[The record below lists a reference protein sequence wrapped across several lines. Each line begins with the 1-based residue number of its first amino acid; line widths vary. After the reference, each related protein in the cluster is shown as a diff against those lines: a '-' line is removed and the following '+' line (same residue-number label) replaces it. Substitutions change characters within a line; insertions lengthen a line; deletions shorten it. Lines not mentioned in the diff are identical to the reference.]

1 MENVKTVLP
10 GISSLVQSAKLDG
23 WLFYDFRGCNPIARQ
38 ILGIS
43 ETLSRRWFLFVP
55 ATGTPKLLVS
65 RVEVGS
71 WEHILAAESL
81 ERWVY
86 NSHEELDGFLAE
98 ALKGAKTIAM
108 EYSPRGAVPYVAKVD
123 AGTIERVLETGVKI
137 VSSADL
143 IQTFLT
149 WDATDRLEH
158 DKAVAGVMAA
168 KDAAFALIHERLMSK
183 APVTELE
190 VQALVSQKLTEAGLI
205 FDHGAIV
212 GFAGHA
218 GDPHFAPNETHN
230 TTLEFGMCV
239 LIDLWAGVPG
249 RPLCDVTWMG
259 FAGEPT
265 AEFLQVWD
273 AVSGARDAALKLL
286 RSKPGLQGW
295 EVDKAARDVIEA
307 AGYGA
312 KFVHRLG
319 HSLGRGASAHGDGAN
334 LDNLETHDERL
345 LIPDTAVTVEPGI
358 YLENLGVRSEVNVL
372 LTAKGAVVTTPIQR
386 GPYVL
391 GLEGG
396 VYEHGNGSSRISVS
410 AAVGSPVAT
419 SKTTVPNIAIPNIA
433 IPNIAVPNI
442 AVQTGPATASS
453 SKKSDGGTTMKIT
466 SYGAARTVTGSNHLL
481 EMGGQRLMLD
491 CGVFQGSRL
500 LEELNHQEFAFDPTS
515 ITAMVLSHAHND
527 HAGRVPKLVKDGYSG
542 PIYAT
547 PATKALCE
555 FMLLDG
561 AKLQR
566 EDFERNQR
574 KGREAT
580 PPIYTEEDVAKAIL
594 QFREVEYDAPFKLGE
609 LEVRLQK
616 AGHVPG
622 SASVVCSSGG
632 ETFVF
637 SGDIGN
643 QRKDVLPDPVPC
655 PDANVVVME
664 STYGDRDHRDFDQT
678 LLEFTALLKNAS
690 ETGGKILI
698 PSFALERTQDVLFH
712 IARLEEAGAIPVLPV
727 FVDSPLASKVE
738 TVYSEFQDE
747 FSENVQA
754 FYRKGQDPFRPK
766 NLKYTQTIEDSK
778 KLNDMNEAAIIIAG
792 SGMMAGGRILHHMIN
807 HLSDPNTTLMIVGF
821 QPEGGLGRLLVDG
834 EKSIKIMG
842 QQIQVRAKVVT
853 VGGFSAHADK
863 TELLEWSKGVTGQ
876 IRLVHGEVSSM
887 EGLQKSLEARGQ
899 QAIIQEPTGYDP
911 QGGRKDEGAE

>member
-1 MENVKTVLP
+1 MENAKTVLP
-10 GISSLVQSAKLDG
+10 GISSLVQEAKLDG

-38 ILGIS
+38 ILGVT

-55 ATGTPKLLVS
+55 AKGAAKLLVS

-71 WEHILAAESL
+71 WEHILADETL

-86 NSHEELDGFLAE
+86 TSHQELDGFLAE
-98 ALKGAKTIAM
+98 ALKGSKTIAM

-123 AGTIERVLETGVKI
+123 AGTLERVHETGVKV
-137 VSSADL
+137 VSSADM

-158 DKAVAGVMAA
+158 DKAVVGVMAA
-168 KDAAFALIHERLMSK
+168 KDAAFALIHERLLSK
-183 APVTELE
+183 TPVTELE

-218 GDPHFAPNETHN
+218 GDPHFAPNEAHN
-230 TTLEFGMCV
+230 RTLELGMCV
-239 LIDLWAGVPG
+239 LIDLWAGIPE

-259 FAGEPT
+259 FAGEPD

-273 AVSGARDAALKLL
+273 AVSGARDAALKLM

-334 LDNLETHDERL
+334 LDNLETHDDRL

-372 LTAKGAVVTTPIQR
+372 LTTKGAVVTTPIQR

-396 VYEHGNGSSRISVS
+396 AFEHGNESSRITVS
-410 AAVGSPVAT
+410 APAFSPV
-419 SKTTVPNIAIPNIA
+419 VPVKKVEISNQK
-433 IPNIAVPNI
+433 
-442 AVQTGPATASS
+442 VQTSSATVTTKHTSSQASS
-453 SKKSDGGTTMKIT
+453 SKLQIT

-491 CGVFQGSRL
+491 CGVFQGSNL
-500 LEELNHQEFAFDPTS
+500 LEELNHHEFAFDPTS

-542 PIYAT
+542 PIYCT

-566 EDFERNQR
+566 EDYERNQR

-580 PPIYTEEDVAKAIL
+580 PPIYTEEDVAKAIV

-622 SASVVCSSGG
+622 SASVICSSDG

-664 STYGDRDHRDFDQT
+664 STYGDRDHRDFEQT

-698 PSFALERTQDVLFH
+698 PSFALERTQDVLYH

-738 TVYSEFQDE
+738 AVYSEFQHE
-747 FSENVQA
+747 FAENVQA

-778 KLNDMNEAAIIIAG
+778 KLNDMKEAAIIIAG
-792 SGMMAGGRILHHMIN
+792 SGMMSGGRILHHMIN
-807 HLSDPNTTLMIVGF
+807 HLSDPSTTLMIVGF

-834 EKSIKIMG
+834 EQSIKIMG
-842 QQIQVRAKVVT
+842 QQIRVRAKVVT

-863 TELLEWSKGVTGQ
+863 TELLEWSKAVTGE

-899 QAIIQEPTGYDP
+899 SAAIQEPTGYDP
-911 QGGRKDEGAE
+911 KGGHKDEGAE

>member
-1 MENVKTVLP
+1 MENAKTVLP
-10 GISSLVQSAKLDG
+10 GISSLLQNAKLDG

-55 ATGTPKLLVS
+55 AKGTPKLLVS

-98 ALKGAKTIAM
+98 ALKGSKTIAM

-168 KDAAFALIHERLMSK
+168 KDAAFALIHERLLAK
-183 APVTELE
+183 TPVTELE

-205 FDHGAIV
+205 FDHAAIV

-218 GDPHFAPNETHN
+218 GDPHFAPNESHN
-230 TTLEFGMCV
+230 RTLEMGMCV
-239 LIDLWAGVPG
+239 LIDLWAGIPG

-259 FAGEPT
+259 FAGEPD

-273 AVSGARDAALKLL
+273 AVAGARDAALKLL

-345 LIPDTAVTVEPGI
+345 LIPDTAVTVEPGV

-396 VYEHGNGSSRISVS
+396 AYEHGNESSRITV
-410 AAVGSPVAT
+410 AAPVVSPVVPVKQAKAASTAKVAT
-419 SKTTVPNIAIPNIA
+419 PSVTPTISKSGNSSR
-433 IPNIAVPNI
+433 
-442 AVQTGPATASS
+442 ASS
-453 SKKSDGGTTMKIT
+453 STKLQIT

-491 CGVFQGSRL
+491 CGVFQGSRM
-500 LEELNHQEFAFDPTS
+500 LEELNQQPFAFDVTS
-515 ITAMVLSHAHND
+515 LTAMVLSHAHND
-527 HAGRVPKLVKDGYSG
+527 HAGRVPKLVKDGYTG

-555 FMLLDG
+555 FMLLDS

-566 EDFERNQR
+566 EDYERDQR
-574 KGREAT
+574 KGRKFA
-580 PPIYTEEDVAKAIL
+580 PPIFSEEDVAKAIA
-594 QFREVEYDAPFKLGE
+594 QFREVEYEKPFKIGE
-609 LEVRLQK
+609 LEVRLQQ

-622 SASVVCSSGG
+622 SASVICSSGG
-632 ETFVF
+632 EQFVF

-643 QRKDVLPDPVPC
+643 QRKDVMPDPVPC
-655 PDANVVVME
+655 PDANVIVME
-664 STYGDRDHRDFDQT
+664 STYGDRNHRDFEQT
-678 LLEFTALLKNAS
+678 LLEFTALLKRAS

-738 TVYSEFQDE
+738 TVYSAFQDE
-747 FSENVQA
+747 FAENVQA

-778 KLNDMNEAAIIIAG
+778 KLNDMAGAAIIIAG
-792 SGMMAGGRILHHMIN
+792 SGMMSGGRILHHMIN
-807 HLSDPNTTLMIVGF
+807 HLSDPSTTLMIVGF

-842 QQIQVRAKVVT
+842 QQTQVRAKVVT
-853 VGGFSAHADK
+853 VGGFSAHADQ
-863 TELLEWSKGVTGQ
+863 TELLAWSAGVTGE
-876 IRLVHGEVSSM
+876 IRLVHGEVTSM

-899 QAIIQEPTGYDP
+899 RAVIQEPTGYNP
-911 QGGRKDEGAE
+911 LGGRKDEGAE

>member
-1 MENVKTVLP
+1 MENAKAVLP

-55 ATGTPKLLVS
+55 AKGMPKLLVS
-65 RVEVGS
+65 RVEVGT

-123 AGTIERVLETGVKI
+123 AGTLERVLETGVNV
-137 VSSADL
+137 VSSADM

-149 WDATDRLEH
+149 WDAADRREH

-168 KDAAFALIHERLMSK
+168 KDAAFALVHERLLSK
-183 APVTELE
+183 TPVTELE
-190 VQALVSQKLTEAGLI
+190 VQTLVSQKLTEAGLI

-218 GDPHFAPNETHN
+218 GDPHFAPDETHN
-230 TTLEFGMCV
+230 RTLEMGMCV

-259 FAGEPT
+259 FAGEPD
-265 AEFLQVWD
+265 AEFLQIWD
-273 AVSGARDAALKLL
+273 AVSGARDTALKLL
-286 RSKPGLQGW
+286 RSKTGLQGW

-334 LDNLETHDERL
+334 LDNLETHDVRL
-345 LIPDTAVTVEPGI
+345 LIPDTAVTVEPGV

-372 LTAKGAVVTTPIQR
+372 LTAKGAVVTTPVQR

-396 VYEHGNGSSRISVS
+396 AYEHGNESSRITVS
-410 AAVGSPVAT
+410 APAISPVAPVKKAKGPSNAKVEGAKAIPVAAKST
-419 SKTTVPNIAIPNIA
+419 SKSARAADSTKL
-433 IPNIAVPNI
+433 
-442 AVQTGPATASS
+442 Q
-453 SKKSDGGTTMKIT
+453 IT

-481 EMGGQRLMLD
+481 EMGGQRVMLD
-491 CGVFQGSRL
+491 CGVFQGSRM
-500 LEELNHQEFAFDPTS
+500 LEELNHQPFTFDLTS
-515 ITAMVLSHAHND
+515 LTAMVLSHAHND
-527 HAGRVPKLVKDGYSG
+527 HAGRLPKLVRDGYAG

-555 FMLLDG
+555 FMLLDS

-566 EDFERNQR
+566 EDYERDQR
-574 KGREAT
+574 KGRKSA
-580 PPIYTEEDVAKAIL
+580 PPIFTEEDVAKAIA
-594 QFREVEYDAPFKLGE
+594 QFREVEYEKPFVIGE

-622 SASVVCSSGG
+622 SASVICSSGG

-643 QRKDVLPDPVPC
+643 RRKDVLPDPVPC

-690 ETGGKILI
+690 ATGGKILI
-698 PSFALERTQDVLFH
+698 PSFALERTQDVLYH
-712 IARLEEAGAIPVLPV
+712 IARLEESGAIPVLPV

-738 TVYSEFQDE
+738 TVYSEFQNE
-747 FSENVQA
+747 FAENVQA

-766 NLKYTQTIEDSK
+766 NLKYTQKIEDSK
-778 KLNDMNEAAIIIAG
+778 KLNDMEGAAIIIAG

-834 EKSIKIMG
+834 EQSIKIMG
-842 QQIQVRAKVVT
+842 QQIRVRAKVVT

-863 TELLEWSKGVTGQ
+863 TELLDWSQGVTGE

-899 QAIIQEPTGYDP
+899 RAMIQEPTGYNP

>member
-1 MENVKTVLP
+1 
-10 GISSLVQSAKLDG
+10 
-23 WLFYDFRGCNPIARQ
+23 
-38 ILGIS
+38 
-43 ETLSRRWFLFVP
+43 
-55 ATGTPKLLVS
+55 LLVS
-65 RVEVGS
+65 RGEVGS

-86 NSHEELDGFLAE
+86 HSHEELDAFMAE

-123 AGTIERVLETGVKI
+123 AGTLERVLETGVKV
-137 VSSADL
+137 VSSADM

-149 WDATDRLEH
+149 WDATDRVEH
-158 DKAVAGVMAA
+158 DRAVAGVMAA
-168 KDAAFALIHERLMSK
+168 KDAAFALIHERLLSK
-183 APVTELE
+183 TPVTELE
-190 VQALVSQKLTEAGLI
+190 VQSLVSQKLTEAGLI

-218 GDPHFAPNETHN
+218 GDPHFAPNESHN
-230 TTLEFGMCV
+230 RTLEMGMCV

-273 AVSGARDAALKLL
+273 AVAGARDAALKLL
-286 RSKPGLQGW
+286 RSKTGLRGW
-295 EVDKAARDVIEA
+295 EVDRAARDVIEA

-319 HSLGRGASAHGDGAN
+319 HSLGRGAITHGDGAN
-334 LDNLETHDERL
+334 LDNLETHDVRL
-345 LIPDTAVTVEPGI
+345 LIPDTAVTVEPGV

-396 VYEHGNGSSRISVS
+396 AYEHGNESSRIAVS
-410 AAVGSPVAT
+410 APVVSPVVPVEGVETSSATKPVAT
-419 SKTTVPNIAIPNIA
+419 STAAGSSK
-433 IPNIAVPNI
+433 
-442 AVQTGPATASS
+442 QTRGSS
-453 SKKSDGGTTMKIT
+453 STKLSII

-481 EMGGQRLMLD
+481 EMGGQRVMLD
-491 CGVFQGSRL
+491 CGVFQGSRM
-500 LEELNHQEFAFDPTS
+500 LEELNQKPFAFDVTS
-515 ITAMVLSHAHND
+515 LTAMVLSHAHND
-527 HAGRVPKLVKDGYSG
+527 HAGRLPKLVKDGYSG

-555 FMLLDG
+555 FMLLDS

-566 EDFERNQR
+566 EDYERDQR
-574 KGREAT
+574 KGRKSA
-580 PPIYTEEDVAKAIL
+580 PPIFTEEDVAKAIA
-594 QFREVEYDAPFKLGE
+594 QFREVEYEKPFKLGE
-609 LEVRLQK
+609 LELRLQQ

-622 SASVVCSSGG
+622 SASVICSSHG
-632 ETFVF
+632 EKFVF

-664 STYGDRDHRDFDQT
+664 STYGDRDHRDFAAT
-678 LLEFTALLKNAS
+678 LEEFTALLKNAS

-712 IARLEEAGAIPVLPV
+712 IARLEETGAIPVLPV

-738 TVYSEFQDE
+738 TVYSEFQHE
-747 FSENVQA
+747 FAENVQA

-766 NLKYTQTIEDSK
+766 NLKYTQTIDDSK
-778 KLNDMNEAAIIIAG
+778 KLNDMNGAAIIIAG

-807 HLSDPNTTLMIVGF
+807 HLSDPSTTLMIVSF

-834 EKSIKIMG
+834 EQSIKIMG
-842 QQIQVRAKVVT
+842 QQIRVRAKVVT
-853 VGGFSAHADK
+853 VGGFSAHADQ
-863 TELLEWSKGVTGQ
+863 TELLEWSKAVTGE
-876 IRLVHGEVSSM
+876 IRLVHGEISSM

-899 QAIIQEPTGYDP
+899 RVLIQEPTGYNP

>member
-1 MENVKTVLP
+1 MENAKTVLH
-10 GISSLVQSAKLDG
+10 GISSLIQNAKLDG

-55 ATGTPKLLVS
+55 AKGTPKLLLS

-71 WEHILAAESL
+71 WEHILADETL

-123 AGTIERVLETGVKI
+123 AGTLERVLETGVKV
-137 VSSADL
+137 VSSADM
-143 IQTFLT
+143 IQSFLT
-149 WDATDRLEH
+149 WDATDRIEH
-158 DKAVAGVMAA
+158 DKAVVGVMAA
-168 KDAAFALIHERLMSK
+168 KDAAFALVHGRLLSK
-183 APVTELE
+183 TPVTELE

-218 GDPHFAPNETHN
+218 GDPHFAPNETTN
-230 TTLEFGMCV
+230 RTLEVGMCV
-239 LIDLWAGVPG
+239 LIDLWAGIPG

-259 FAGEPT
+259 FAGEPD

-319 HSLGRGASAHGDGAN
+319 HSLGRGATAHGDGAN

-358 YLENLGVRSEVNVL
+358 YLEHLGVRSEVNVL

-396 VYEHGNGSSRISVS
+396 AYEHGNESSRIT
-410 AAVGSPVAT
+410 VGAPVVSPV
-419 SKTTVPNIAIPNIA
+419 VPVKKAEISGPK
-433 IPNIAVPNI
+433 
-442 AVQTGPATASS
+442 VQTSSAPVTTKRASS
-453 SKKSDGGTTMKIT
+453 QSSDGTKLQIT

-481 EMGGQRLMLD
+481 ELGGQRLMLD
-491 CGVFQGSRL
+491 CGVFQGSSL
-500 LEELNHQEFAFDPTS
+500 LEELNHHEFAFDPTS
-515 ITAMVLSHAHND
+515 LTAMVLSHAHND

-542 PIYAT
+542 PIYCT

-594 QFREVEYDAPFKLGE
+594 QFREVEYDAPFKIGE

-632 ETFVF
+632 EKFVF

-698 PSFALERTQDVLFH
+698 PSFALERTQDVLYH

-738 TVYSEFQDE
+738 TVYSEFQHE
-747 FSENVQA
+747 FAENVQA

-778 KLNDMNEAAIIIAG
+778 KLNDMKEAAIIIAG

-834 EKSIKIMG
+834 EQSIKIMG
-842 QQIQVRAKVVT
+842 QQIRVRAKVVT

-863 TELLEWSKGVTGQ
+863 TELLEWSKAVTGE

-899 QAIIQEPTGYDP
+899 RAVIQEPTGYNP

>member
-1 MENVKTVLP
+1 M
-10 GISSLVQSAKLDG
+10 
-23 WLFYDFRGCNPIARQ
+23 
-38 ILGIS
+38 
-43 ETLSRRWFLFVP
+43 
-55 ATGTPKLLVS
+55 
-65 RVEVGS
+65 
-71 WEHILAAESL
+71 
-81 ERWVY
+81 
-86 NSHEELDGFLAE
+86 
-98 ALKGAKTIAM
+98 
-108 EYSPRGAVPYVAKVD
+108 
-123 AGTIERVLETGVKI
+123 
-137 VSSADL
+137 
-143 IQTFLT
+143 
-149 WDATDRLEH
+149 
-158 DKAVAGVMAA
+158 
-168 KDAAFALIHERLMSK
+168 
-183 APVTELE
+183 
-190 VQALVSQKLTEAGLI
+190 
-205 FDHGAIV
+205 
-212 GFAGHA
+212 
-218 GDPHFAPNETHN
+218 
-230 TTLEFGMCV
+230 
-239 LIDLWAGVPG
+239 
-249 RPLCDVTWMG
+249 
-259 FAGEPT
+259 
-265 AEFLQVWD
+265 
-273 AVSGARDAALKLL
+273 
-286 RSKPGLQGW
+286 
-295 EVDKAARDVIEA
+295 IEA

-345 LIPDTAVTVEPGI
+345 LIPDTAVTVEPGV
-358 YLENLGVRSEVNVL
+358 YLEHLGVRSEVNVL

-396 VYEHGNGSSRISVS
+396 AFEHGNESSRITVAAPVISPAVPVKKAKASS
-410 AAVGSPVAT
+410 AAKVAAGGASPVAAKSTGKSSRAST
-419 SKTTVPNIAIPNIA
+419 STKL
-433 IPNIAVPNI
+433 
-442 AVQTGPATASS
+442 Q
-453 SKKSDGGTTMKIT
+453 IT

-481 EMGGQRLMLD
+481 EMGGQRVMLD
-491 CGVFQGSRL
+491 CGVFQGSRM
-500 LEELNHQEFAFDPTS
+500 LEELNQQPFAFDVTS
-515 ITAMVLSHAHND
+515 LTAMVLSHAHND
-527 HAGRVPKLVKDGYSG
+527 HAGRLPKLVRDGYSG
-542 PIYAT
+542 PIYTT

-555 FMLLDG
+555 FMLLDS

-566 EDFERNQR
+566 EDYERDQR
-574 KGREAT
+574 KGRKSE
-580 PPIYTEEDVAKAIL
+580 PPIFTEEDVAKAIA
-594 QFREVEYDAPFKLGE
+594 QFREVEYEKPFKIGE

-622 SASVVCSSGG
+622 SASVVCSGGG

-643 QRKDVLPDPVPC
+643 QRKDVLPDPIPC

-664 STYGDRDHRDFDQT
+664 STYGDRDHRDFAQT
-678 LLEFTALLKNAS
+678 LEEFTGLLKNAS

-747 FSENVQA
+747 FAENVRA

-766 NLKYTQTIEDSK
+766 NLKYTQKIEDSK
-778 KLNDMNEAAIIIAG
+778 QLNDMREAAIIIAG

-834 EKSIKIMG
+834 EQSIKIMG
-842 QQIQVRAKVVT
+842 QQIRVRAKVVT

-863 TELLEWSKGVTGQ
+863 TELLEWSKGVTGE

-887 EGLQKSLEARGQ
+887 EGLKTALEARGQ
-899 QAIIQEPTGYDP
+899 RAEIQEPTGYNP

>member
-1 MENVKTVLP
+1 MEKAKTVLP
-10 GISSLVQSAKLDG
+10 GISSLVQHAKLDG

-86 NSHEELDGFLAE
+86 SSHEELDGFLAE
-98 ALKGAKTIAM
+98 ALKGVKTVAM

-123 AGTIERVLETGVKI
+123 AGTIERVLETGVQV

-158 DKAVAGVMAA
+158 DRAVEGVMAA
-168 KDAAFALIHERLMSK
+168 KDAAFAFIHERLLAK
-183 APVTELE
+183 TPVTELE
-190 VQALVSQKLTEAGLI
+190 VQPLVSQKLTEAGLI

-218 GDPHFAPNETHN
+218 GDPHFSPNEAHN
-230 TTLEFGMCV
+230 RTLEMGMCV
-239 LIDLWAGVPG
+239 LIDLWAGVPD

-259 FAGEPT
+259 FAGEPD

-319 HSLGRGASAHGDGAN
+319 HSLGSGATAHGDGAN
-334 LDNLETHDERL
+334 LDNLETHDVRL

-358 YLENLGVRSEVNVL
+358 YLEHLGVRSEVNVL

-396 VYEHGNGSSRISVS
+396 AYEHGNESSRITV
-410 AAVGSPVAT
+410 AAPVVSPVAPVKK
-419 SKTTVPNIAIPNIA
+419 SKAP
-433 IPNIAVPNI
+433 
-442 AVQTGPATASS
+442 GPAKVEVVRSSQTAAKSTGKLSRGSS
-453 SKKSDGGTTMKIT
+453 ITKLRIT

-481 EMGGQRLMLD
+481 EMAGQRVMLD
-491 CGVFQGSRL
+491 CGVFQGSRM
-500 LEELNHQEFAFDPTS
+500 LEELNQQPFAFDVTS
-515 ITAMVLSHAHND
+515 LTAMVLSHAHND
-527 HAGRVPKLVKDGYSG
+527 HAGRLPKLVRDGYSG

-547 PATKALCE
+547 SATKALCE
-555 FMLLDG
+555 FMLLDS

-566 EDFERNQR
+566 EDYERDQR
-574 KGREAT
+574 KGRKSA
-580 PPIYTEEDVAKAIL
+580 PPIFTEEDVAKAIAL
-594 QFREVEYDAPFKLGE
+594 FREVEYEKPFKLGE
-609 LEVRLQK
+609 LTVRLQK

-622 SASVVCSSGG
+622 SASVICSSAGENGAG

-643 QRKDVLPDPVPC
+643 QRKHVLPDPVPC

-664 STYGDRDHRDFDQT
+664 STYGDRNHRDFNLT
-678 LLEFTALLKNAS
+678 LEEFTGLLRNAS

-712 IARLEEAGAIPVLPV
+712 IARLEEAGTIPVLPV

-747 FSENVQA
+747 FAENVQA

-778 KLNDMNEAAIIIAG
+778 KLNDMKEAAIIIAG

-807 HLSDPNTTLMIVGF
+807 HLSDPSTTLMIVGF

-834 EKSIKIMG
+834 ERSIKIMG
-842 QQIQVRAKVVT
+842 QQIRVRAKVVT
-853 VGGFSAHADK
+853 VGGFSAHADQ
-863 TELLEWSKGVTGQ
+863 TELLAWSRAVTGE

-899 QAIIQEPTGYDP
+899 KALIQEPTGYNP
-911 QGGRKDEGAE
+911 QGGRMDEGAE